1 MGATARRNA
10 KFQREPT
17 HGWSSFV
24 SDLCPHPRKCSELGH
39 QIVRPRQALLGCL
52 WVLTHLTVAAS
63 QPPPASHM
71 HLDMWSANPCRVF
84 TTDCVLQTSSKCTPQ
99 SCLGEANW
107 YPPQPS
113 EVGASDRTSLWRT
126 RQPHQDDRDSDTC
139 EGEAEEAPSLV
150 GESEVY
156 RSLGIHD
163 HQGGASPVLY
173 KQTFSWQKEI
183 SFAFYIQ

>member
-10 KFQREPT
+10 KFQRETT

-84 TTDCVLQTSSKCTPQ
+84 TTDCVLQT
-99 SCLGEANW
+99 A
-107 YPPQPS
+107 
-113 EVGASDRTSLWRT
+113 ASALHSRVLEKPT
-126 RQPHQDDRDSDTC
+126 
-139 EGEAEEAPSLV
+139 
-150 GESEVY
+150 
-156 RSLGIHD
+156 GIH
-163 HQGGASPVLY
+163 HSLLKSAPVTGPHFGGPDSPIRMIETAIPVRVRLR
-173 KQTFSWQKEI
+173 KHLAWWESLRSTDPWVFTTIKEGLHL
-183 SFAFYIQ
+183 SFTSKPSAGRRR